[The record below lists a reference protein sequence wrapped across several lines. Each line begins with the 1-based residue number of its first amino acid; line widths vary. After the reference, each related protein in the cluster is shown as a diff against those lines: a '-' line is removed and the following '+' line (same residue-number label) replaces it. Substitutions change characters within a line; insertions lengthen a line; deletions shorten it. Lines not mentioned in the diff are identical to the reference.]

1 MTVFGPAELN
11 IARAPVAR
19 GAPLEEHLAQ
29 TCDLQGGSDPVDAHH
44 RTRSDPDPTPLAD
57 LLGQFCVR
65 PVCGRVVQNYLSGEG
80 TTGP

>member
-11 IARAPVAR
+11 IARVPVAR
-19 GAPLEEHLAQ
+19 RAPLEEHLAQ
-29 TCDLQGGSDPVDAHH
+29 TCDFWRGSAPASALQL
-44 RTRSDPDPTPLAD
+44 TRSDPDPTPLAD